1 MLRWILAFADR
12 PAAAFDDAARFW
24 TAVTDTRLSPRRGP
38 DGEFATFL
46 PAEDSGGDACLK
58 LQGVRDG
65 AGGVHLDLGFD
76 DPLAAI
82 ASAESLGASVVTH
95 HGDWAVLASPSGQL
109 FCALPWTGA
118 TATPP
123 AVTHAEGAES
133 RVDQV
138 CLDIAPE
145 AYDAETAFWAALT
158 EGVAR
163 PAKFPEFSW
172 LDGPAHLPIRL
183 LFQRL
188 DTGRGP
194 TTAHL
199 DLACS
204 DPAAIRALHARHG
217 ASFVAEGKT
226 WLVMRDPAGG
236 IYCLTGRSPRTGR
249 LPAA

>member
-24 TAVTDTRLSPRRGP
+24 TAVTDTRLSARRGT

-46 PAEDSGGDACLK
+46 PAGGDACLK

-65 AGGVHLDLGFD
+65 GGVHLDLEFH
-76 DPLAAI
+76 DPAAAI
-82 ASAESLGASVVTH
+82 QTAQDLGATVVRH
-95 HGDWAVLASPSGQL
+95 HGHWAVMASPTGMP

-118 TATPP
+118 ATRPA
-123 AVTHAEGAES
+123 AVTHADGAAS

-145 AYDAETAFWAALT
+145 AFDTETAFWAALADGT
-158 EGVAR
+158 AR
-163 PAKFPEFSW
+163 PARFPEFAW
-172 LDGPAHLPIRL
+172 LDGPDGLPIRI
-183 LFQRL
+183 LFQRT
-188 DTGRGP
+188 DTSGHP

-199 DLACS
+199 DLACT
-204 DPAAIRALHARHG
+204 DPAAIRALHERHG
-217 ASFVAEGKT
+217 ARFVAEGKT

-236 IYCLTGRSPRTGR
+236 VYCLTGRDPQTGR